1 VAATVLAQQTYT
13 TTLTSRTITLTT
25 SATAGRRVFLV
36 FMNSNGTATGVTD
49 TAGNTWTKEV
59 TATGVT
65 SPIVPTD
72 IWSTPQTTNLA
83 SGAVITVTNA
93 GGANAHI
100 YVIDPGVD
108 LGTRDDVDGAFG
120 NSATAA
126 VTSTTLGTNRWELGV
141 VSYGAANTTAPT
153 VSGWT
158 QVGTVTNTASTRS
171 IWLGEKT
178 QAAAGSSALSAT
190 LPASNQ
196 WVALQT
202 AYPYT
207 IPNPTGGTGA
217 AQSLGLTNG
226 SATGSRTGSG
236 ASQTLGLTLGT
247 GTGVAATY
255 PAISTLTED
264 WSGGISS
271 AKWNSQSTPA
281 VVAGRLQAD
290 NGGTYEGVNTTGYY
304 NAVGGGV
311 VVEIPTVPP
320 NETSREAIVSLV
332 LGGSPVQKVEL
343 MYTGSTGGTAQL
355 LARRWSGATQT
366 SIGSTNYNATSMRWW
381 RVRESAGTWFFDT
394 SPDGQ
399 TWTNRFSW
407 LSTFISPDAIK
418 VDLNSGNWNGL
429 ATSGMAEFDNI
440 NLPPTNP
447 TTGTGAAQTLALT
460 NGTATGSRTG
470 TGAAQTLAIATG
482 SATGAWQGTG
492 GTLTLGLVAGTATG
506 FTPLTMSGGG
516 ESLNLPLTVGV
527 AEGQGYRWVLNPP
540 TEPYYF
546 PLLERSKLI
555 GVIPRGLAL
564 LRIGGQWVTDFSPTP
579 AQVDAADRIYEGG
592 RYHPL
597 TEDQRAELID
607 AGLGDLVSLEAL

>member
-1 VAATVLAQQTYT
+1 MAATVLAQQTYT

-93 GGANAHI
+93 GGSNAHI

-207 IPNPTGGTGA
+207 VANPTGGTGA

-236 ASQTLGLTLGT
+236 AAQSLGLTNAAGT
-247 GTGVAATY
+247 GSRTGA
-255 PAISTLTED
+255 
-264 WSGGISS
+264 
-271 AKWNSQSTPA
+271 
-281 VVAGRLQAD
+281 
-290 NGGTYEGVNTTGYY
+290 
-304 NAVGGGV
+304 
-311 VVEIPTVPP
+311 
-320 NETSREAIVSLV
+320 
-332 LGGSPVQKVEL
+332 
-343 MYTGSTGGTAQL
+343 
-355 LARRWSGATQT
+355 
-366 SIGSTNYNATSMRWW
+366 
-381 RVRESAGTWFFDT
+381 
-394 SPDGQ
+394 
-399 TWTNRFSW
+399 
-407 LSTFISPDAIK
+407 
-418 VDLNSGNWNGL
+418 
-429 ATSGMAEFDNI
+429 
-440 NLPPTNP
+440 
-447 TTGTGAAQTLALT
+447 GAAQTLTLT
-460 NGTATGSRTG
+460 NGVGTGSSANPSGG
-470 TGAAQTLAIATG
+470 TGSAQTLAIATG
-482 SATGAWQGTG
+482 SATGARQGTG
-492 GTLTLGLVAGTATG
+492 GAQTLGLVAGTATG

-607 AGLGDLVSLEAL
+607 AGLGDLVSMEAL